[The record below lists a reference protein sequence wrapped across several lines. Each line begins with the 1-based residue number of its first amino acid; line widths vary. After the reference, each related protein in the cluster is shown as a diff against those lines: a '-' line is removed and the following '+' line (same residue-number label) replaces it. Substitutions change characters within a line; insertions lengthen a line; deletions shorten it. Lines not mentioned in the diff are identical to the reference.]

1 MGSQELDRALD
12 HVVAYIASAH
22 LTMTTFITSLYDD
35 QHSSERGTFVKAL
48 MFRGPMDLEWEDVET
63 PRILDPR
70 DALVRPLAVA
80 RCDLDP
86 AIAIGLYPM
95 KGPFVMGHEMVGEI
109 VGLGERVAG
118 FKPGDRVIVPFQLSC
133 SACDPCQRG
142 LTNACSEVAS
152 GTAFGL
158 GPHGGVDLGGAL
170 AECVRVPWADVML
183 IALPDNVDPIAA
195 AGIPDNVSDGYRC
208 VAGPLRERPGSDV
221 LVVGGLAPSVGLY
234 AVMSALA
241 LGARSVV
248 YADDDSERLELATAL
263 GAVAVDAKGGWED
276 VRLDRKFPVVV
287 DANVL
292 DHGRNFAFHS
302 VEPCGTVTSVSGGA
316 SAMSSLP
323 LQKMYHKG
331 VRYEIG
337 RVHAVATTR
346 PVLELVANGTLD
358 PTRLVSSVVPFSEA
372 AIGMTAPG
380 TKVVFVNDLA

>member
-1 MGSQELDRALD
+1 MQ
-12 HVVAYIASAH
+12 
-22 LTMTTFITSLYDD
+22 
-35 QHSSERGTFVKAL
+35 AL
-48 MFRGPMDLEWEDVET
+48 MFRGPMDLGWEEVGR
-63 PRILDPR
+63 PAILEPR

-109 VGLGERVAG
+109 VGLGAAVKG
-118 FKPGDRVIVPFQLSC
+118 FDPGDRVIVPFQLSC
-133 SACDPCQRG
+133 SACDPCRRG

-183 IALPDNVDPIAA
+183 IPLPDGIDPIAA

-234 AVMSALA
+234 AVMCAVA

-248 YADDDSERLELATAL
+248 YVDDDRERLELATAL
-263 GAVAVDAKGGWED
+263 GADVVDAQGSWAD
-276 VRLDRKFPVVV
+276 LRLDRKFPIVV

-292 DHGRNFAFHS
+292 DPGRNLAFSS

-323 LQKMYHKG
+323 LQKMYLKG

-337 RVHAVATTR
+337 RVHAVATAR
-346 PVLELVANGTLD
+346 PVLDLVADGTLD
-358 PTRLVSSVVPFSEA
+358 PARLVSSVVSFSEA
-372 AIGMTAPG
+372 VAGMTSPG
-380 TKVVFVNDLA
+380 TKVVFVNDLN